1 MPNPLAKRSPSV
13 GQCKNDYVRLSAA
26 YALYNHGADGAAAEI
41 LRAIAYALPALGA
54 AIGVGLI
61 GKGALG
67 AAGRNPEK
75 IGDLRTLMITA
86 IVFADSLAIIGII
99 VGFLAKG

>member
-1 MPNPLAKRSPSV
+1 MELKELAF
-13 GQCKNDYVRLSAA
+13 GLT
-26 YALYNHGADGAAAEI
+26 
-41 LRAIAYALPALGA
+41 YALPALGA
-54 AIGVGLI
+54 ALGVGLI
-61 GKGALG
+61 GMGALN

-99 VGFLAKG
+99 VAFIAKG